1 MPVAQVADARPP
13 TDVAPPAAQLDEP
26 DDRRPPRIGP
36 RQGLF
41 DCDPRVRPALDAV
54 KARALPFKLGPCP
67 KLPDELGPVTWGMN
81 VATALKISH
90 ATRLDASTPDAVTAD
105 LAVGSVHVMLDF
117 DEGGH
122 LVSAITDTDGAGV
135 EALAAAWGASLQCR
149 HDRYWFDAATRT
161 RVEVSPI
168 AGLSDRYSVTF
179 RHYTPL
185 TQLLAG
191 DGQHLQKVLARLPE
205 VGTVVTGDAAITS
218 HPTSLLLGVDPFDL
232 DLDLEV
238 GDDDKVE
245 AYRLWLATEDCP
257 QAHDEYAAEVAAALG
272 VPTSATWGDDD
283 EARFAFAGPGRY
295 HLVLVGSD
303 HRWEVLVSK

>member
-13 TDVAPPAAQLDEP
+13 TDVAPPAAQLDDP

-41 DCDPRVRPALDAV
+41 DCDPRVRPPLDAV

-67 KLPDELGPVTWGMN
+67 KLPDELGPVAWGMN

-90 ATRLDASTPDAVTAD
+90 ATRLDASTSDSVTAD

-122 LVSAITDTDGAGV
+122 LVSVTTDTDGAGV

-161 RVEVSPI
+161 RVEVSPF
-168 AGLSDRYSVTF
+168 AELPNRYAVSF
-179 RHYTPL
+179 QEYTPI
-185 TQLLAG
+185 TQLLAA
-191 DGQHLQKVLARLPE
+191 DGHRLRKLLAPLPRFGSVL
-205 VGTVVTGDAAITS
+205 TGDAAITS
-218 HPTSLLLGVDPFDL
+218 QPTDLTLGTELPNL
-232 DLDLEV
+232 DVHFKLNDN
-238 GDDDKVE
+238 DRVE
-245 AYRLWLATEDCP
+245 AYRFWLSTDDCP
-257 QAHDEYAAEVAAALG
+257 AAHDEYAAEVAAALG
-272 VPTSATWGDDD
+272 VPTSATWGDLD
-283 EARFAFAGPGRY
+283 ESRFGFAGLGRY
-295 HLVLVGSD
+295 HIELIGDAPGWAVEIS
-303 HRWEVLVSK
+303 E